1 MTKMAIV
8 SSYSESCGNATFT
21 KVLHDTIRQ
30 YSDYEVE
37 VVELDLNLLQSVQGT
52 IRAAAARHIDD
63 LCSRLAKFD
72 YVNIQLE
79 AGLYGTL
86 PGDIFRRLRKLM
98 RANPNT
104 SVTLHSPRL
113 VANPTSGRSAIKQF
127 LSFHIKSAM
136 KTMMSDYQ
144 ASIHNRLNRRLVE
157 EAVRN
162 GHAAIVHTKRAQRQ
176 IKTFFGYD
184 NVHVHP
190 LRLVPEGFQASRSTL
205 DKIKA
210 GLGMDE
216 NAVLI
221 GVFGYISRN
230 KGHFDAL
237 DALSQLPSNYKLA
250 IFGRQHPQTIRS
262 DGSKDEYLA
271 KMVKMVRRNPMLNGR
286 VFFLGELGDE
296 DFLQVASAV
305 DVAWLPYYENGQDG
319 SGIASI
325 VMDVCGRVLA
335 SASFA
340 FDELN
345 KLIPYKNVARFDI
358 GNELELATK
367 TQMVMTQAL
376 PTKPYGDEGTYNIRS
391 QALSYVQASKSGR

>member
-30 YSDYEVE
+30 YSDYQVE
-37 VVELDLNLLQSVQGT
+37 VVELDLALLQSVQGT
-52 IRAAAARHIDD
+52 IRSAAARHIDD
-63 LCSRLAKFD
+63 LCRQLATFD

-98 RANPNT
+98 LANPNT

-113 VANPTSGRSAIKQF
+113 VANPTSGRSAIKHL
-127 LSFHIKSAM
+127 LSLHVRAAL
-136 KTMMSDYQ
+136 KTFMSDYQ
-144 ASIHNRLNRRLVE
+144 NSIHNRLNRKLVRE
-157 EAVRN
+157 VVRN
-162 GHAAIVHTKRAQRQ
+162 GHAAIVHTRRAQRQ

-184 NVHVHP
+184 NVIVHP
-190 LRLVPEGFQASRSTL
+190 LRIVPEAFQANPGTL
-205 DKIKA
+205 NKIKA
-210 GLGMDE
+210 ALGLAE
-216 NAVLI
+216 NTVLI
-221 GVFGYISRN
+221 GLFGYISRN
-230 KGHFDAL
+230 KGHLDAL
-237 DALSQLPSNYKLA
+237 DALSQLPENYKLA
-250 IFGRQHPQTIRS
+250 IFGRQHPQTIKS
-262 DGSKDEYLA
+262 DGSKDDYLA
-271 KMVKMVRRNPMLNGR
+271 KMVKIVRRSPALKGR
-286 VFFLGELGDE
+286 VFFLGELEDE
-296 DFLQVASAV
+296 EFLQVASAV

-345 KLIPYKNVARFDI
+345 KLIPYRNVVRFDI

-367 TQMVMTQAL
+367 TQMAMAQDV
-376 PTKPYGDEGTYNIRS
+376 PSKPYGDESIFNIRS
-391 QALSYVQASKSGR
+391 QALSYVQASKAGK